1 MKSKSYKVSPISNA
15 NYPDSSTLKYSSTF
29 HAYTIF
35 QMNSQF
41 NFRVAATSS
50 AATGIYYI
58 DWGTPTEKLQDGVT
72 NSLYVAPL
80 STMIEVCSSLS
91 TATVTVDTLPTLYQ
105 YWTSIPI
112 KVYLANAPASQ
123 LTVTPTFSVAGFTVT
138 PNSLTFDYGVNT
150 LYFQV
155 NVGSTYTASTTSPT
169 VSFTLGGTDAA
180 AFAAPNKQTV
190 TVSTSYPSIVAA
202 TPGLSITKVSA
213 SEVKVAVTSTIAG
226 VLYWGLGCQGS
237 HVLNFAGLSSLVSDL
252 VTPSKSIQSLQEQ
265 LSEQYLSTETDI
277 DTTKD
282 TDINAFFKRIH
293 SEHCSDY
300 WASSQVITTAGA
312 TIDLNWLMAGTSYTF
327 SAYIATRLTNNTAAY
342 PLNTYNFTTDA
353 AAQYYSTSVT
363 FSGSVPST
371 SSSGIAKV
379 LAKNMGV
386 NPSWLTYVSSSRRM
400 LQSSSGS
407 TTTTTFVYN
416 VLSDSRYPA
425 YTSSG
430 MISNLNTNQAQATS
444 DFSSALA
451 LTSTALGTSTAV
463 TTGTAPSW
471 STAPA
476 KTANTD
482 TSATFTAAS
491 SQAGTIYVSCT
502 DNDLTGRIT
511 YAWQVTNGLDAT
523 TEKVPSANVASV
535 ATTSETLTVS
545 GLSAG
550 TSYACYFTACNSYPV
565 TPSCIEYTS
574 TTPLQSITFKTSGSS
589 SSDSSAVMM
598 GASALLAFILTLLN

>member
-1 MKSKSYKVSPISNA
+1 MKSKSYKLSPTPNS
-15 NYPDSSTLKYSSTF
+15 NYPDSGNIKYTSGF
-29 HAYTIF
+29 HSYTIF
-35 QMNSQF
+35 QMSSQF

-50 AATGIYYI
+50 AVSGIYYI
-58 DWGTPTEKLQDGVT
+58 DWGTPTEKLQDGVS
-72 NSLYVAPL
+72 NPLYVAPL

-91 TATVTVDTLPTLYQ
+91 AATVTVDTLPTLYQ
-105 YWTSIPI
+105 YYTSIPI
-112 KVYLANAPASQ
+112 KVSLVNAPATQ
-123 LTVTPTFSVAGFTVT
+123 LIVTPTFSVTGFTVT
-138 PNSLTFDYGVNT
+138 PTSLTFSPDVNT

-155 NVGSTYTASTTSPT
+155 NVGSTYSASTTSPT

-180 AFAAPNKQTV
+180 SFSAPSKQTV
-190 TVSTSYPSIVAA
+190 TVSSSYPSIVAT

-213 SEVKVAVTSTIAG
+213 SEVKVTVTSSIAG
-226 VLYWGLGCQGS
+226 VLYWGFGCQGS
-237 HVLNFAGLSSLVSDL
+237 HVLDFAGLYSLVSDL
-252 VTPSKSIQSLQEQ
+252 VTPSKTISTLQEQ
-265 LSEQYLSTETDI
+265 LSAQYLSTETDI

-282 TDINAFFKRIH
+282 ADINEFFKRIKA
-293 SEHCSDY
+293 EHCSDY
-300 WASSQVITTAGA
+300 WASSQVITTAGT
-312 TIDLNWLMAGTSYTF
+312 TIDFNWLMAGTSYTF

-353 AAQYYSTSVT
+353 AAQYYSTAVT

-371 SSSGIAKV
+371 SSSSIAKV

-400 LQSSSGS
+400 LQDT
-407 TTTTTFVYN
+407 TTTTTFTYN
-416 VLSDSRYPA
+416 VLSDNRYPA

-444 DFSSALA
+444 DFSSTLA
-451 LTSTALGTSTAV
+451 LTSTALGTSTAIS
-463 TTGTAPSW
+463 TGSAPAW

-482 TSATFTAAS
+482 TSVTFTAAS
-491 SQAGTIYVSCT
+491 TQAGTIYVSCT
-502 DNDLTGRIT
+502 DNDLTARIT
-511 YAWQVTNGLDAT
+511 YAWQVSQGLDAT
-523 TEKVPSANVASV
+523 TEIVPSASVAAV
-535 ATTSETLTVS
+535 ATTSETLTVT
-545 GLSAG
+545 GLTAG

-589 SSDSSAVMM
+589 GDDSSAAMM